1 MPKQINPFIPFDRT
15 PTCDRQRQTDR
26 HRAARRAG
34 KNVGF
39 QRRAGRRGGEQRA
52 PLTEGVCVGGD
63 CGRTVVAATAT
74 AARLDSG
81 GEGERAQPS
90 FIARSRHSYVSRG
103 GTDGERA
110 LQTDIGQLG
119 TCRQSRWRR
128 AGL

>member
-52 PLTEGVCVGGD
+52 PLTEGVCGGD

-119 TCRQSRWRR
+119 TCRRSRRRR

>member
-1 MPKQINPFIPFDRT
+1 MLVSSVEP
-15 PTCDRQRQTDR
+15 
-26 HRAARRAG
+26 
-34 KNVGF
+34 VGV
-39 QRRAGRRGGEQRA
+39 AVSCA
-52 PLTEGVCVGGD
+52 PRLQKACVCVWGGD
-63 CGRTVVAATAT
+63 CGRTVAAATAS

-90 FIARSRHSYVSRG
+90 FMARSRHSYVSRG

-119 TCRQSRWRR
+119 TCRRSRWRR